1 MLGCYPAERSY
12 SYRRIPPHSAQ
23 FSNTGRQWP
32 PRPREH
38 KGAGMSNHAS
48 KPDSSVRYQPDE
60 KLPAALALGLA
71 LQLVAL
77 LLPGIVLIPTTM
89 FQAVGAADAFLLW
102 AVLASFIASGV
113 TTLLQAIRVGPVGA
127 GYILTTGPPGMAISV
142 SVMAV
147 AAGGPALLATLV
159 FVMALFQF
167 VFSARLSLFR
177 RLLTPTITGTVLM
190 LVPVPVMPIIFNQ
203 LKNVPDGTPALAAP
217 LSALA
222 TLLVA
227 VGIMLKATGPLRL
240 WAPGIG
246 IAAGSAIAGVFGL
259 YDVDRVAE
267 AAWIGLPGAAWPGF
281 DLNFGPA
288 FWGLLPAF
296 LFIALIFTIQTVSSA
311 VSIQQVSWR
320 QPRAVDFRA
329 VQGAVAADGVGNL
342 LCGLAGTMP
351 NGFRPTGAVMAELTG
366 ISARSVGVILGVLL
380 ITLAFLPKMP
390 AVLLAIPSPVSVA
403 FITILMATIFIL
415 GIKIVAQGGIDYRRG
430 LIVGVAFWLGV
441 GFQSGVIF
449 PEYVLEFAGG
459 LLRNGMIAGGLVA
472 IVMTLFVEVT
482 KPRRSR
488 LEVEFSLSALQKIR
502 DFLGV
507 FASRNGWDTSMANRL
522 DAVGEEA
529 LLTLLGQD
537 EAEEERQR
545 RRLLLVAHKEDGAA
559 ILEFVASMGEEN
571 LQDQI
576 ALLSERPAENLI
588 EREVSLRLL
597 RHLASSV
604 RHQQYHDVDIV
615 TVRVGVPGP
624 SPGGQT

>member
-1 MLGCYPAERSY
+1 
-12 SYRRIPPHSAQ
+12 
-23 FSNTGRQWP
+23 
-32 PRPREH
+32 
-38 KGAGMSNHAS
+38 
-48 KPDSSVRYQPDE
+48 
-60 KLPAALALGLA
+60 
-71 LQLVAL
+71 
-77 LLPGIVLIPTTM
+77 
-89 FQAVGAADAFLLW
+89 
-102 AVLASFIASGV
+102 
-113 TTLLQAIRVGPVGA
+113 
-127 GYILTTGPPGMAISV
+127 
-142 SVMAV
+142 
-147 AAGGPALLATLV
+147 
-159 FVMALFQF
+159 
-167 VFSARLSLFR
+167 
-177 RLLTPTITGTVLM
+177 
-190 LVPVPVMPIIFNQ
+190 
-203 LKNVPDGTPALAAP
+203 
-217 LSALA
+217 
-222 TLLVA
+222 
-227 VGIMLKATGPLRL
+227 
-240 WAPGIG
+240 
-246 IAAGSAIAGVFGL
+246 
-259 YDVDRVAE
+259 
-267 AAWIGLPGAAWPGF
+267 
-281 DLNFGPA
+281 
-288 FWGLLPAF
+288 
-296 LFIALIFTIQTVSSA
+296 
-311 VSIQQVSWR
+311 
-320 QPRAVDFRA
+320 
-329 VQGAVAADGVGNL
+329 
-342 LCGLAGTMP
+342 
-351 NGFRPTGAVMAELTG
+351 MAELTG
-366 ISARSVGVILGVLL
+366 ISARSVGVILGALL

-507 FASRNGWDTSMANRL
+507 FASRNGWGTSMANRL